1 MMRIVRAAVAR
12 EMPKELPMS
21 RTVMPAL
28 LAATMLT
35 AAGAQAAKAGSAGI
49 EPTTPCLVRELA
61 GGSAATVA
69 GTILEV
75 AGERFVLADA
85 EGGRLR
91 VEAEDLALDGLAAG
105 QMITVAG
112 RLDEDEFKAR
122 AAIREDG
129 SPVAREEERD

>member
-1 MMRIVRAAVAR
+1 
-12 EMPKELPMS
+12 
-21 RTVMPAL
+21 MPAL
-28 LAATMLT
+28 LAATMLA

-49 EPTTPCLVRELA
+49 EPTVPSLVRELA
-61 GGSAATVA
+61 SDSVATVA
-69 GTILEV
+69 GTIVEV

-112 RLDEDEFKAR
+112 QLDEDELEAR

-129 SPVAREEERD
+129 SPVAHEEERD